1 MTVIESLS
9 DDLLPIYR
17 LEIGFG
23 NEVARIDEPA
33 GRACPLAVIFREP
46 LHVDEIAS
54 AVTLPPSVTYWESR
68 DGHYPMEAGYACAK
82 TGHAVA
88 APLRVKNC

>member
-33 GRACPLAVIFREP
+33 GSACPLAVIFRQP
-46 LHVDEIAS
+46 LHVNEIAK
-54 AVTLPPSVTYWESR
+54 ALTLPPSIGYWESR
-68 DGHYPMEAGYACAK
+68 DGHYSMEAGYACAK
-82 TGHAVA
+82 TGHAIA
-88 APLRVKNC
+88 GPLQVTY